1 MSGVLYLV
9 AVPIGN
15 PKDISFRAIE
25 TLNSCNIIVCEEFKP
40 ARRLLAYHGISK
52 ELLPYNEHNDTEE
65 TPSLLKVLRDG
76 QSIALIS
83 DNGTPVFSD
92 PGYDIVA
99 ACISAGIRVVPVPG
113 ANSIIPALIVSGFE
127 LSSFYFCGWLPRK
140 NEERAKHLRKLALT
154 KDLLVIMETPYRLN
168 KLLEETASVFGGEI
182 PASLAYRL
190 TFEDEN
196 IIRGTLDSI
205 RKTTLKNQLKG
216 EFVLV
221 INNRGKGKRN

>member
-1 MSGVLYLV
+1 MPGILYLV

-25 TLNSCNIIVCEEFKP
+25 MLNTSDIIVCEELKP
-40 ARRLLAYHGISK
+40 ARRLLAFHGITK
-52 ELLPYNEHNDTEE
+52 ELFPYNEHNDAEE
-65 TPSLLKVLRDG
+65 TPVLLQKLKQG
-76 QSIALIS
+76 LSIALIS

-92 PGYDIVA
+92 PGYKIVSS
-99 ACISAGIRVVPVPG
+99 CISAGISIVPVPG

-127 LSSFYFCGWLPRK
+127 LNSFYFCGWLPRK
-140 NEERAKHLRKLALT
+140 NEERAKYLT
-154 KDLLVIMETPYRLN
+154 KISTVRDVLIIMETPYRLH

-196 IIRGTLDSI
+196 IVRGTLDSI